1 MLPLTEG
8 EMRSYLGSIM
18 EDPRVQSL
26 MAYIRDNHQGTVDEQ
41 CEIASIEA
49 PPLDE
54 GRRAA
59 DFAMRLSETGLL
71 ESRVDEHGNA
81 LALIPG
87 TGRHGDMLIEA
98 HLDTVFP
105 LGSVKQVVR
114 TEGRVEAPGI
124 CDNCRG
130 LAALLCIARGLQ
142 HAGISPEKDI
152 TVAGTSGEEGI
163 GDLLGM
169 KGLFSKDCGN
179 YDYSIS
185 LDGHGKGHFV
195 FDGAGSRRYEVSFHT
210 PGGHSWTDFGMP
222 SAVHAMGRAISSIA
236 GISTGES
243 PKTTYNVGLAS
254 GGTSVNA
261 IAQHAAIT
269 LDMRSESPEALDELE
284 RKVFEAIGRA
294 CDAEGADSPRAADVK
309 VSFKKIGDRPAGS
322 QAPDS
327 PIIIAAKV
335 SSEIMGLRFDKAGP
349 SSTNANVP
357 ISCGVPCLCMGAGG
371 EGGGIYTTEEWFDP
385 SDGWKGIQQA
395 ALLLLACAGVS

>member
-1 MLPLTEG
+1 MLPKTEG
-8 EMRSYLGSIM
+8 EMRSYLGELM
-18 EDPRVQSL
+18 EDPRVLSL
-26 MAYIRDNHQGTVDEQ
+26 MEYIRDNHEGTVDEQ

-49 PPLDE
+49 PPLNE
-54 GRRAA
+54 GARAS
-59 DFAMRLSETGLL
+59 DFAARMAETGLL
-71 ESRVDEHGNA
+71 EARVDEHGNA

-87 TGRHGDMLIEA
+87 TGRHGDLLIEA

-105 LGSVKQVVR
+105 MGSVKEVER
-114 TEGRVEAPGI
+114 TKDRVKAPGI

-142 HAGISPEKDI
+142 HAGISPQKDI
-152 TVAGTSGEEGI
+152 TMAGTSGEEGI
-163 GDLLGM
+163 GDLKGM
-169 KGLFSKDCGN
+169 KGLFSKDCGS

-185 LDGHGKGHFV
+185 IDGHGKGHFV
-195 FDGAGSRRYEVSFHT
+195 FDAAGSRRYEVCFDT

-222 SAVHAMGRAISSIA
+222 SAVHAMGRAICLIT
-236 GISTGES
+236 GISHVEG

-284 RKVFEAIGRA
+284 RKVFGAIERA
-294 CDAEGADSPRAADVK
+294 CDAEGASSPRSADVK
-309 VSFKKIGDRPAGS
+309 VSYIKIGDRPAGR
-322 QAPDS
+322 QDPDS
-327 PIIIAAKV
+327 PVIIAAKV
-335 SSEIMGLRFDKAGP
+335 SSEMLGLRFEKAGP
-349 SSTNANVP
+349 SSTNANIP

-371 EGGGIYTTEEWFDP
+371 EGGGIHTTDEWFEP

-395 ALLLLACAGVS
+395 ALLLLAFSGIS

>member
-1 MLPLTEG
+1 
-8 EMRSYLGSIM
+8 
-18 EDPRVQSL
+18 

-41 CEIASIEA
+41 CEIALVEA
-49 PPLDE
+49 PPLEE
-54 GRRAA
+54 GARAA
-59 DFAMRLSETGLL
+59 DFAARMSETGLL
-71 ESRVDEHGNA
+71 EARVDAYGNA

-87 TGRHGDMLIEA
+87 TGRHGDLLIEA

-105 LGSVKQVVR
+105 LGSVKQVKR
-114 TEGRVEAPGI
+114 AEARIEAPGI

-142 HAGISPEKDI
+142 HAGISPKKDI
-152 TVAGTSGEEGI
+152 TMAGTSGEEGI
-163 GDLLGM
+163 GDLKGM
-169 KGLFSKDCGN
+169 KGLFSKGCGN

-195 FDGAGSRRYEVSFHT
+195 FDAAGSRRYEISFDT

-222 SAVHAMGRAISSIA
+222 SAVHAMGRAISLIT
-236 GISTGES
+236 GIKANEG

-269 LDMRSESPEALDELE
+269 MDMRSESPEALNELE
-284 RKVFEAIGRA
+284 LKVFGAIRRA
-294 CDAEGADSPRAADVK
+294 CEAEGASSPKSADVK
-309 VSFKKIGDRPAGS
+309 VSFRKIGDRPAGL
-322 QAPDS
+322 QEPDS
-327 PIIIAAKV
+327 PVIVAAKV
-335 SSEIMGLRFDKAGP
+335 SSELLGLRFEKAGP
-349 SSTNANVP
+349 SSTNANIP

-371 EGGGIYTTEEWFDP
+371 EGGGIHTTDEWFDP

-395 ALLLLACAGVS
+395 ALLLLACAGIS